1 MSKISEKINDLLK
14 KEGCDLNVEAL
25 TAIEHL
31 DEIVSGDD
39 DIAGVQK
46 WVEEKRKAYD
56 VKVKEVGINELD
68 KWRVDPRTG
77 HISHET
83 GRFFDI
89 IGVRVD
95 GASGREVVSWTQPMV
110 KQPEVNGVRE
120 TGILGILC
128 KKINGVRHYLFYLKL
143 EPGNMHKLQLSPTL
157 QATESNLKQV
167 HGGKKPLFAEYFEG
181 SGRGNVLVNVVGV
194 EDGGRFYM
202 KTNRCTIV
210 EVGEDKLAEIP
221 DDYIWLTL
229 PQVKKLL
236 KIDGV
241 VTSLAREI
249 IGSW

>member
-1 MSKISEKINDLLK
+1 MRMSKISEKINDLLK
-14 KEGCDLNVEAL
+14 KEGCDLNEEAL

-39 DIAGVQK
+39 DISGVQK

-110 KQPEVNGVRE
+110 RQPEVNGVRRSE
-120 TGILGILC
+120 EHTS
-128 KKINGVRHYLFYLKL
+128 
-143 EPGNMHKLQLSPTL
+143 ELQS
-157 QATESNLKQV
+157 
-167 HGGKKPLFAEYFEG
+167 
-181 SGRGNVLVNVVGV
+181 
-194 EDGGRFYM
+194 
-202 KTNRCTIV
+202 
-210 EVGEDKLAEIP
+210 
-221 DDYIWLTL
+221 
-229 PQVKKLL
+229 
-236 KIDGV
+236 
-241 VTSLAREI
+241 
-249 IGSW
+249 